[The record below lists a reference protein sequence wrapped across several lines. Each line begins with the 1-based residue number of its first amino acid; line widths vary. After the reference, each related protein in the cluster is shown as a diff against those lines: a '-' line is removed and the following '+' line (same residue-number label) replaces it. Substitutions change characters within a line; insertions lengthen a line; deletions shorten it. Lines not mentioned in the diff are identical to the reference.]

1 MTRTAGREQQRTN
14 VLTNSTGFR
23 RAKSSEWDRD
33 VLNNNVK
40 DLRSVYST
48 VQYRSEQYRSS
59 PTRRPS
65 FVFPS
70 GVRSCARG
78 RSDLS
83 CRILHHL
90 NMAASPLSLQLL
102 RLFWLELFL
111 SLFLISI
118 TEQVWRGC
126 WRNYSNLPSFGYV
139 LRSFRISQSWKYFP
153 YK

>member
-1 MTRTAGREQQRTN
+1 MSGTETSSTTTSRTSGQCTVQ
-14 VLTNSTGFR
+14 
-23 RAKSSEWDRD
+23 
-33 VLNNNVK
+33 
-40 DLRSVYST
+40 YST
-48 VQYRSEQYRSS
+48 VQYSTVQYSTGDSS

-70 GVRSCARG
+70 GVRSCAGG

-102 RLFWLELFL
+102 RLFWLELFLSLFWLELFL